1 MHSDGRVCLV
11 AGVVLLAALTAA
23 HVTLATAHSEPA
35 PVLTAAAPVSALPA
49 APKPGPR
56 TRREDGPGVA
66 FRLPPGVR
74 LEQDVEFGTGGN
86 RPLLMNILRPAK
98 PAEAPMPVVVFI
110 HGGAWRAGTHRVFQ
124 TAFLAAEGYFTASIE
139 YRPSSE
145 APFPAQIEDCKCAIR
160 FLRAHA
166 DEYAIDVDHI
176 GVWGTSAGGHLAAL
190 LGTTAGEPRLE
201 GVGGWPEQSSRV
213 QAVCDWFGPADL
225 ATLPD
230 DGDPVNSPQGQLLGN
245 APEDVPELTRLAS
258 PIRHISPD
266 DAPFLIVHGENDFVV
281 PMAQSELLHRALT
294 EAGVE
299 STLIRVANA
308 GHGLNPTSRNA
319 QPQPTRAEVDQ
330 KVLEF
335 FDRHL
340 RPEG

>member
-1 MHSDGRVCLV
+1 M
-11 AGVVLLAALTAA
+11 AGVVLLAALTASHIA
-23 HVTLATAHSEPA
+23 LGAARVAPEPA
-35 PVLTAAAPVSALPA
+35 QAAVAPAPLPA
-49 APKPGPR
+49 PKREPRAPRPG
-56 TRREDGPGVA
+56 EPGVA
-66 FRLPPGVR
+66 FRLPPGVQ
-74 LEQDVEFGTGGN
+74 LVQDVEFGAGGK
-86 RPLLMNILRPAK
+86 RPLLMNILKPSRPTG
-98 PAEAPMPVVVFI
+98 APMPVVVFI

-124 TAFLAAEGYFTASIE
+124 TAFLAAGGYFTASIE

-145 APFPAQIEDCKCAIR
+145 ALFPAQIEDCKCAIR

-166 DEYAIDVDHI
+166 EEYGIDPDRI
-176 GVWGTSAGGHLAAL
+176 GAWGSSAGGHLAAL
-190 LGTTAGEPRLE
+190 LGTTAGEPKLE
-201 GVGGWPEQSSRV
+201 GTGGWPEQPSRI

-230 DGDPVNSPQGQLLGN
+230 EDDPLSSPQGQLLGD
-245 APEDVPELTRLAS
+245 APQDVPELAKLAS
-258 PIRHISPD
+258 PISHISPD
-266 DAPFLIVHGENDFVV
+266 DPPFLIVHGENDFVV

-299 STLIRVANA
+299 STLIRVTDA
-308 GHGLNPTSRNA
+308 GHGLNPTSRDA

-340 RPEG
+340 RPTG